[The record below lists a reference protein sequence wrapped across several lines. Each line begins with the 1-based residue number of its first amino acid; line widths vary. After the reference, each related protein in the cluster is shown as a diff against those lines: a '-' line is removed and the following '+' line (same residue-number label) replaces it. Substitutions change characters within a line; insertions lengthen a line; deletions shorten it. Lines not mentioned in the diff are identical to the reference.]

1 MLRAVARPARLVHDG
16 VFTHFQESILKR
28 VLIVEDQEDIRELI
42 RVTLEFEDFDIHEA
56 ADGPTGL
63 AAAQRLVPDLI
74 LLDVM
79 MPGGMDGLQVCKA
92 VRADGRL
99 RRCKVVLLTGRTQAA
114 DRQAGSNAG
123 ADEYLVKPFSP
134 LELLTVV
141 KRLL

>member
-1 MLRAVARPARLVHDG
+1 M
-16 VFTHFQESILKR
+16 KR

-56 ADGPTGL
+56 GDGPTGL
-63 AAAQRLVPDLI
+63 AAAQRLQPDLM

-92 VRADGRL
+92 VRADARL

-114 DRQAGSNAG
+114 DRQAGSDAG
-123 ADEYLVKPFSP
+123 ADAYLVKPFSP

-141 KRLL
+141 KRLV